1 MLENKCS
8 CGQNAAASSALSS
21 SGRDTVCIDTYRVL
35 DSCRDRDCYEDVR
48 VYLDTFGQ
56 NVINNANAVRIK
68 DSCILWTNV
77 LLDSIPFNRGF
88 YQVTVRFFI
97 KVVLEACIGIGGS
110 QEFCGIAV
118 VEKKVVLY
126 GSEGNVSIFKSSQN
140 TGFCD
145 IGPCGSVSNN
155 LPVGVVEVVA
165 PIALYARIVD
175 CGCGGCGGYC
185 CCRACDI
192 PESITTGVIG
202 APIDDDCDNKRLYV
216 TLGIFSVIRI
226 ERPAQYLITASD
238 YSVPEKECC
247 VSDDGDPCNIFR
259 NMEFPI
265 NEFSPAS
272 RRELREGDNNC
283 FAKNNKCC

>member
-8 CGQNAAASSALSS
+8 CGQNGVTNALSS

-56 NVINNANAVRIK
+56 NVVNNANAIRIK
-68 DSCILWTNV
+68 ESCILWTNV

-97 KVVLEACIGIGGS
+97 KVVLEACIGIGGA

-126 GSEGNVSIFKSSQN
+126 GSEGKVSIYKSSQN

-145 IGPCGSVSNN
+145 VGPCGSASNN
-155 LPVGVVEVVA
+155 LPVGVVEVVS
-165 PIALYARIVD
+165 PVALSARIVD
-175 CGCGGCGGYC
+175 CSCGGCGGCGGYC

-192 PESITTGVIG
+192 PESITSGVISSLVD
-202 APIDDDCDNKRLYV
+202 DDDCSKRLYV

-247 VSDDGDPCNIFR
+247 VSDDGDPCSIFR
-259 NMEFPI
+259 NMEFPV

-272 RRELREGDNNC
+272 QRDIGDNC
-283 FAKNNKCC
+283 GPKKNKCC